1 MPALPTTE
9 AAVRRELLNLS
20 IRNAGRSVPALLI
33 VVAFVA
39 ALGIH
44 AGQTSV
50 ALATVALGLTV
61 AALRVTMARGTAR
74 RSAHDAAS
82 NADQYAVERAAAL
95 GGVMWAVASL
105 GIYRHLDGEMN
116 TAYMIMACGS
126 VAMSAQFLSL
136 AGRAFEWLSVPQLGG
151 IILATLLAGAPYA
164 VPLSMLMLVF
174 GITMTR
180 YARDY
185 RDTAARAIRHGLQA
199 DAANA
204 SLHRAKEAAEAANR
218 AKSAFLAAMSHE
230 IRTPMNGVIGMIEV
244 LAHDDAPEHKADA
257 LGTMRESAFS
267 LLRIIDDILDFSKIE
282 AGRMVLDRTPVALAG
297 LVEGA
302 CNALRPIAA
311 AKGVDI
317 ALHIAAHAPAQLWS
331 DPTRLRQVLTN
342 LVGNAIK
349 FSGSGDGVR
358 GRVEVCVDLAP
369 TTPPRLVIAVADN
382 GIGMAGE
389 TLAAL
394 FTPFTQAEPSIQ
406 RRFGGTGLGLAICKR
421 IVDLMGGTIE
431 ATSTLGAGS
440 RLRVELPF
448 ETVDASSAQAP
459 ASAQRS
465 ADIVVT
471 ANAPAPQRRILVADD
486 DRINRKVIL
495 HQLALLGHSAE
506 VAVDGAQALALW
518 RSGRFALLLTDLHMP
533 EMDGYALT
541 TAIRD
546 DERRGARPRMPII
559 ALTADALAGPA
570 DSALASGIDAYLTK
584 PVVLPL
590 LGATLTRWLQAAPS
604 PMQPPTPP
612 MLAPLQPQPQ
622 APAPAIEIGVLQ
634 ALAGDD
640 ARVMRDFLDEYLAC
654 ANDERSAL
662 RSAAAARDGRGVSRI
677 AHRLKSSS
685 RSVGALALGDVCA
698 ELESDGLAGAPA
710 AFGDGL
716 IRFEQAFAAAAADIG
731 ERLARP
737 H

>member
-1 MPALPTTE
+1 
-9 AAVRRELLNLS
+9 
-20 IRNAGRSVPALLI
+20 
-33 VVAFVA
+33 
-39 ALGIH
+39 
-44 AGQTSV
+44 
-50 ALATVALGLTV
+50 
-61 AALRVTMARGTAR
+61 
-74 RSAHDAAS
+74 
-82 NADQYAVERAAAL
+82 
-95 GGVMWAVASL
+95 
-105 GIYRHLDGEMN
+105 
-116 TAYMIMACGS
+116 
-126 VAMSAQFLSL
+126 
-136 AGRAFEWLSVPQLGG
+136 
-151 IILATLLAGAPYA
+151 
-164 VPLSMLMLVF
+164 
-174 GITMTR
+174 
-180 YARDY
+180 
-185 RDTAARAIRHGLQA
+185 
-199 DAANA
+199 
-204 SLHRAKEAAEAANR
+204 
-218 AKSAFLAAMSHE
+218 
-230 IRTPMNGVIGMIEV
+230 
-244 LAHDDAPEHKADA
+244 
-257 LGTMRESAFS
+257 
-267 LLRIIDDILDFSKIE
+267 
-282 AGRMVLDRTPVALAG
+282 
-297 LVEGA
+297 
-302 CNALRPIAA
+302 
-311 AKGVDI
+311 
-317 ALHIAAHAPAQLWS
+317 
-331 DPTRLRQVLTN
+331 
-342 LVGNAIK
+342 
-349 FSGSGDGVR
+349 
-358 GRVEVCVDLAP
+358 
-369 TTPPRLVIAVADN
+369 
-382 GIGMAGE
+382 
-389 TLAAL
+389 
-394 FTPFTQAEPSIQ
+394 
-406 RRFGGTGLGLAICKR
+406 
-421 IVDLMGGTIE
+421 
-431 ATSTLGAGS
+431 
-440 RLRVELPF
+440 
-448 ETVDASSAQAP
+448 
-459 ASAQRS
+459 
-465 ADIVVT
+465 
-471 ANAPAPQRRILVADD
+471 
-486 DRINRKVIL
+486 
-495 HQLALLGHSAE
+495 

-640 ARVMRDFLDEYLAC
+640 AGVMRDFLDEYLAC